1 MQMHNQLEEF
11 TGHQG
16 QPMAKDT
23 SAERF
28 DHFAMDFEPRMFGG
42 EIRKT
47 KLFEDSMDFLKHT
60 ACNQAPDVSLD
71 NCLGADY
78 FDKYR
83 LPGQLDDIFDLSASL
98 PEAQTAY

>member
-1 MQMHNQLEEF
+1 
-11 TGHQG
+11 
-16 QPMAKDT
+16 
-23 SAERF
+23 
-28 DHFAMDFEPRMFGG
+28 
-42 EIRKT
+42 
-47 KLFEDSMDFLKHT
+47 MDFLKHT

-98 PEAQTAY
+98 LEAQTAY